1 MVIIFAAIM
10 LAQTPEVQAHSLL
23 FMTERSQTTGCLEC
37 TAFQFMNFDETYFN
51 IALFSLL
58 NDKKD

>member
-1 MVIIFAAIM
+1 M

-58 NDKKD
+58 NDRKD